1 MLAHKL
7 DQTDEFEA
15 LEAAV
20 RETPR
25 GRAFLDEFARRLR
38 ATETDRVLNAIER
51 LSSAGGSAE
60 PAPPTHLDVLRRELE
75 TMAASIAQTRR
86 EIAAIK
92 PDAPSNSRIIQ
103 ATEELDFVV
112 RSTERAT
119 AEILTAAE
127 RIQMMAGE
135 FKEKG
140 VEQELCDELE
150 NHATNLMLAC
160 SFQDLTGQRMT
171 KVVNALRYLEQR
183 VNTMIEIWGITPDDA
198 TKAKDIAPIDKRPDA
213 HLLNGPA
220 REGEGVAQDDV
231 DRLLNAVENGEHV
244 AAPPPA
250 AQNDVAAPAPA
261 TAAADPLPE
270 PVADAPTASQDDI
283 DQLFK

>member
-1 MLAHKL
+1 MLAHEFDGA
-7 DQTDEFEA
+7 DQFHV
-15 LEAAV
+15 LESAV
-20 RETPR
+20 RQTER

-38 ATETDRVLNAIER
+38 AAETDRVLNAIER
-51 LSSAGGSAE
+51 LSSAQQHIPSS
-60 PAPPTHLDVLRRELE
+60 HLDVLRRELE

-92 PDAPSNSRIIQ
+92 PETSGNNRIIQ

-127 RIQMMAGE
+127 GIQTIASDLRG
-135 FKEKG
+135 KG
-140 VEQELCDELE
+140 ADGAACDELE
-150 NHATNLMLAC
+150 NHATNLMVAC

-183 VNTMIEIWGITPDDA
+183 VNTMIEIWGITPEDA
-198 TKAKDIAPIDKRPDA
+198 AKAPKPAADTRPDA

-231 DRLLNAVENGEHV
+231 DRLLQGE
-244 AAPPPA
+244 A
-250 AQNDVAAPAPA
+250 A
-261 TAAADPLPE
+261 TA
-270 PVADAPTASQDDI
+270 TSSQDDI
-283 DQLFK
+283 DALFK

>member
-1 MLAHKL
+1 MFAL
-7 DQTDEFEA
+7 DSDTSDEFHV
-15 LEAAV
+15 LESAV
-20 RETPR
+20 RQTSR

-51 LSSAGGSAE
+51 LSSAQTDRVSSG
-60 PAPPTHLDVLRRELE
+60 HLDVLRRELE
-75 TMAASIAQTRR
+75 TMAATIAQTRR

-92 PDAPSNSRIIQ
+92 PETSGNNRIIQ

-119 AEILTAAE
+119 ADILTAAE
-127 RIQMMAGE
+127 GIQTMAGDLRG
-135 FKEKG
+135 KG
-140 VEQELCDELE
+140 VDAGACDELE
-150 NHATNLMLAC
+150 THATNLMVAC

-183 VNTMIEIWGITPDDA
+183 VNTMIEIWGITPEDSAKAPQYA
-198 TKAKDIAPIDKRPDA
+198 TDSRPDA

-231 DRLLNAVENGEHV
+231 DRLLQGEG
-244 AAPPPA
+244 
-250 AQNDVAAPAPA
+250 A
-261 TAAADPLPE
+261 T
-270 PVADAPTASQDDI
+270 VTASQDDI
-283 DQLFK
+283 DALFK